1 MMTLLKSAMNGW
13 IDYTQH
19 GKYAA
24 LLIPAM
30 IYLGYRMWK
39 RKPAE
44 TGRGQSV
51 LYLYAVLITTAC
63 ICPVTAAILMKYQ
76 TAFYSYV
83 WIWAAVPQTVLI
95 AWACTEFLYS
105 LWREKSVRNA
115 VATLILAG
123 IVILSGNPVSEWTC
137 TQLTQEEAPREML
150 EILSVY
156 HLGESGETQM
166 RLWAPKEIMAAARAY
181 SADIH
186 PVYGRS
192 IWDAALGSY
201 SYDTYEPWQ
210 EDLYLWM
217 NHLEETGEP
226 EYLRTDESTGERTI
240 DFRTC
245 LDSAT
250 AAGVDYILL
259 PENMP
264 EDTVEKLQ
272 ETLGTDTELKA
283 MAGYYLIEI
292 RSEIG

>member
-24 LLIPAM
+24 LLILAM

-44 TGRGQSV
+44 DGGKQWM
-51 LYLYAVLITTAC
+51 LYLYTVLITLAC
-63 ICPVTAAILMKYQ
+63 ICPVTAAMLMKYQ

-83 WIWAAVPQTVLI
+83 WIWASVPQTALI
-95 AWACTEFLYS
+95 AWACTEFLCT
-105 LWREKSVRNA
+105 LWREKSVRNVMA
-115 VATLILAG
+115 ALILAG
-123 IVILSGNPVSEWTC
+123 IVILSGNPVSEWTD
-137 TQLTQEEAPREML
+137 TQLTREETPRETL

-156 HLGESGETQM
+156 HLGETGEM
-166 RLWAPKEIMAAARAY
+166 EFRLWAPKEIMAAARAY

-201 SYDTYEPWQ
+201 SYDTYETWQ

-217 NHLEETGEP
+217 NHLEETGET
-226 EYLRTDESTGERTI
+226 EYVRAEEGTGERTV
-240 DFRTC
+240 DFGTC
-245 LDSAT
+245 LDSVA

-264 EDTVEKLQ
+264 EDTVNRLQ
-272 ETLGTDTELKA
+272 DTLGTDRELKY
-283 MAGYYLIEI
+283 MAGYYLV
-292 RSEIG
+292 EIG